1 MRLDNTARLERLLER
16 HPTAVLAEHEPGRSC
31 LYRRD
36 EVLVSA
42 QDVAHV
48 DERIRRWMDRREDFA
63 DLSVTRLR
71 LRSAARV
78 DLADLMYALSGE
90 QPYRK
95 LEVTPNHLLR
105 GEPNY
110 SGGPFDTPMPMA
122 VIPAPPRPNGTGRQV
137 TVAVMDTGIDPHPWF
152 DQTSWFADCGDSVRE
167 VLDRD
172 EDYDLDSEAGH
183 GTFIAGVILQQAPTA
198 RITVERVLGSDGV
211 CDELD
216 LIRGLD
222 SLRRRSAATGRPIDI
237 VNLSLGGYSFDDR
250 PSPLLTQAIARLGR
264 RVAIVAAAGN
274 NGSDRPF
281 WPAALKNC
289 IAVGSL
295 NAAAQDRSSFSNY
308 GWWVDACA
316 VGEGVRSSFVTFTER
331 SGQRD
336 DREYS
341 GFAAWSGTSFATPKV
356 AGAIAALATAKE
368 DMSIP
373 DAADAVLDQDINR
386 TVPDL
391 GVIVPDE
398 AIGPPAMSRS

>member
-1 MRLDNTARLERLLER
+1 MLHIDGTRTATRRERLMRLDNTARLERLLER

-90 QPYRK
+90 RPYRK
-95 LEVTPNHLLR
+95 LAVTPNHLLR

-137 TVAVMDTGIDPHPWF
+137 TVAGMDTGIDPRPWF

-183 GTFIAGVILQQAPTA
+183 GTFIAGVILQQAP
-198 RITVERVLGSDGV
+198 
-211 CDELD
+211 
-216 LIRGLD
+216 
-222 SLRRRSAATGRPIDI
+222 
-237 VNLSLGGYSFDDR
+237 
-250 PSPLLTQAIARLGR
+250 
-264 RVAIVAAAGN
+264 
-274 NGSDRPF
+274 
-281 WPAALKNC
+281 
-289 IAVGSL
+289 
-295 NAAAQDRSSFSNY
+295 
-308 GWWVDACA
+308 
-316 VGEGVRSSFVTFTER
+316 
-331 SGQRD
+331 
-336 DREYS
+336 
-341 GFAAWSGTSFATPKV
+341 
-356 AGAIAALATAKE
+356 
-368 DMSIP
+368 
-373 DAADAVLDQDINR
+373 
-386 TVPDL
+386 
-391 GVIVPDE
+391 
-398 AIGPPAMSRS
+398 